1 MAATDS
7 NENFLLFRNT
17 LTKVERLVDV
27 RGNLD
32 HHTGAM
38 TIIGEGIIYTMKLL
52 TELDGNTSESNA
64 IEELERLAMLK
75 SKIKSQDYQKGIS
88 SNPPLFFKLD
98 EIFDNMIH
106 SKVDFIEKDSFNR
119 LVSGGGVEPMA
130 ALERLAEVSKKLY
143 RPLVDNL
150 LVAKIK
156 EVVYTPIPKASP
168 KHDPVIQLLFTNRL
182 QPHAQSTTVSSA
194 NIVAAPVYV
203 SQSLRGLK
211 ESSLTAYLRLLKSK
225 RSSSA
230 TYPAHAKSQRRT
242 LSSCRAR
249 CHGFKTK
256 TRPTRQMTMTLLKM
270 GQRSLQLRPS
280 CLECRNTDKEE
291 PSRTSTIMPQQP
303 KR

>member
-27 RGNLD
+27 RGNLGPY
-32 HHTGAM
+32 TGAVTM
-38 TIIGEGIIYTMKLL
+38 IEEGIIYTMKLL

-64 IEELERLAMLK
+64 IEEVERLATLK
-75 SKIKSQDYQKGIS
+75 SKINLQMFQNRTS
-88 SNPPLFFKLD
+88 SSHFLFS
-98 EIFDNMIH
+98 EMFDNMID

-143 RPLVDNL
+143 RPSVDNFS
-150 LVAKIK
+150 VAKIK
-156 EVVYTPIPKASP
+156 EVVYTPIPMASP
-168 KHDPVIQLLFTNRL
+168 KNDPVIRLLFTNRL
-182 QPHAQSTTVSSA
+182 QPHAQSTRISSI
-194 NIVAAPVYV
+194 NIVAAPVCV
-203 SQSLRGLK
+203 SQSLHALK
-211 ESSLTAYLRLLKSK
+211 ESSLTEYLRLLKSK
-225 RSSSA
+225 RSPSA
-230 TYPAHAKSQRRT
+230 TYPARGKSQRRT
-242 LSSCRAR
+242 PSSCRAR
-249 CHGFKTK
+249 CHGFRTK

-280 CLECRNTDKEE
+280 CLECQNTDKEE